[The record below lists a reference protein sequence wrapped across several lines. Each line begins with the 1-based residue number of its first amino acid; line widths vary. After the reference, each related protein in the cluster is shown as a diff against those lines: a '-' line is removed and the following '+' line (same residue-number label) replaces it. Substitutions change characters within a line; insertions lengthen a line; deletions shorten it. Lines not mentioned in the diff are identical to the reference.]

1 MVCML
6 EHMLLRECLDCM
18 LMLLSCLLSLCTM
31 DVSVCVCVCVSV
43 CGRCVCCVCVSVC
56 VRCVC
61 VVCVFASVC
70 VVSMCVSLCVS
81 ACLLILLVEECW
93 RVAKSRPI
101 PWAAHRGPG
110 DAKKK
115 FHHLKATHVKMC
127 KDRLWRLPMR
137 RESGKDASRWR
148 RP

>member
-1 MVCML
+1 MVCMS
-6 EHMLLRECLDCM
+6 ERMFPRECLDCM
-18 LMLLSCLLSLCTM
+18 LVLLSCLLSLCTV
-31 DVSVCVCVCVSV
+31 DVSVCVCLCVCVVCVVCLRLCVCLYVCVCVSV
-43 CGRCVCCVCVSVC
+43 C
-56 VRCVC
+56 
-61 VVCVFASVC
+61 
-70 VVSMCVSLCVS
+70 VS
-81 ACLLILLVEECW
+81 ACLLIVLVEECW

-115 FHHLKATHVKMC
+115 LHHLKATHVKMC

-137 RESGKDASRWR
+137 RESGKDASQWR